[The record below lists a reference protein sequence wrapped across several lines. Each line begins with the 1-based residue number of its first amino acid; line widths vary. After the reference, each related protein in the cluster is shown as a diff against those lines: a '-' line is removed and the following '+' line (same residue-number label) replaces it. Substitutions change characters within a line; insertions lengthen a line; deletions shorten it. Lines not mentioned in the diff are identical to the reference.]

1 MKYAYKHGKIKLTM
15 SHTPG
20 KAEQNKKQ
28 KHDALMRTAFDLFSM
43 KGIANTTIADIAEK
57 AQVGKGTF
65 YSYFKD
71 KYDIRNHIIAHVSA
85 RIFMKAKL
93 ELNENKDAGKSV
105 EEDIILL
112 CDNIIDQLTE
122 DKRTLSF
129 ISKNLSWGVFSTVLH
144 NEEDTMGINFPSLF
158 KESFDKSQVKYKDPL
173 IMIYMII
180 ELVNGTCYSSILYN
194 EPLPIIELKPYLFDS
209 IRAIMEKQEIRKETV

>member
-1 MKYAYKHGKIKLTM
+1 MGKVDT
-15 SHTPG
+15 
-20 KAEQNKKQ
+20 NKKE
-28 KHDALMRTAFDLFSM
+28 KSSALLSTAFRLFTD
-43 KGIANTTIADIAEK
+43 KGFSKTTISDIAKE
-57 AQVGKGTF
+57 AGLAKGTF
-65 YSYFKD
+65 YLYFKD
-71 KYDIRNHIIAHVSA
+71 KYDIRDRLIASKASQLFLDARDALKNRSSMQFEDLIIAVVDYMID
-85 RIFMKAKL
+85 RFKADPAL
-93 ELNENKDAGKSV
+93 
-105 EEDIILL
+105 
-112 CDNIIDQLTE
+112 
-122 DKRTLSF
+122 LSF

-194 EPLPIIELKPYLFDS
+194 EPLPINELKPYLFDS

>member
-1 MKYAYKHGKIKLTM
+1 MVNGIKI
-15 SHTPG
+15 
-20 KAEQNKKQ
+20 
-28 KHDALMRTAFDLFSM
+28 
-43 KGIANTTIADIAEK
+43 
-57 AQVGKGTF
+57 
-65 YSYFKD
+65 
-71 KYDIRNHIIAHVSA
+71 
-85 RIFMKAKL
+85 MKAKL

-194 EPLPIIELKPYLFDS
+194 EPLPINELKPYLFDS